1 MLFAN
6 AENYDNYDVLNFPN
20 PIGGLSILQ
29 REFLLPWCLCEGI
42 PVHLMVICIG
52 VTFLTG
58 KYKSQILTAI
68 GMDGNYEMFPLAF
81 TFVDN
86 ENTNNWYLA

>member
-1 MLFAN
+1 MLFASAKN
-6 AENYDNYDVLNFPN
+6 TDNYDVLNFQN
-20 PIGGLSILQ
+20 PIGGHSILQ

-58 KYKSQILTAI
+58 NYKSQILTAI
-68 GMDGNYEMFPLAF
+68 GMEENYEMLSLAF
-81 TFVDN
+81 TFIKN
-86 ENTNNWYLA
+86 ENSNNWYSA